1 MITKELLLRVALLL
15 LIFYLLSLNTVPAQE
30 KRVALEMQLGEKIP
44 LELTFTDSNGQQV
57 QLANLI
63 DRPTLIVPV
72 FYNCR
77 TVCNVL
83 LGGLSST
90 LPKMR
95 LTPGKDYQ
103 VITLSFDPEET
114 VAMAAHS
121 QRTFL
126 TATRIDFPPE
136 AWHFLT
142 GEQENILKLTDSA
155 GYFFYKEG
163 DNFVHPTA
171 AFIVGADGTIVRY
184 LIGQSIP
191 PITLTMAILEAAEG
205 RISTPISKAL
215 EFCFTYDAE
224 NRRYVFNLLRV
235 SGTVILLTLGSFFLF
250 LFFSGRKKKS

>member
-1 MITKELLLRVALLL
+1 MRVALFLMV
-15 LIFYLLSLNTVPAQE
+15 IFLFFQNASAEQE
-30 KRVALEMQLGEKIP
+30 QRVALEMQLGEKIP
-44 LELTFTDSNGQQV
+44 LELTFTNSNGEQV
-57 QLANLI
+57 QLADLI
-63 DRPTLIVPV
+63 DRPTLFVPV

-126 TATRIDFPPE
+126 TATRTDFPPE

-142 GEQENILKLTDSA
+142 GEQENILELTDSA
-155 GYFFYKEG
+155 GYYFYKEA
-163 DNFVHPTA
+163 DEFVHPTA
-171 AFIVGADGTIVRY
+171 AFIVAADGTIVRY

-191 PITLTMAILEAAEG
+191 PITLTMALLEAAEG

-224 NRRYVFNLLRV
+224 NRRYVFNLMRV

-250 LFFSGRKKKS
+250 LIFSGRKKKS

>member
-1 MITKELLLRVALLL
+1 MRYLFTLLILCLVFQSVAL
-15 LIFYLLSLNTVPAQE
+15 AQE
-30 KRVALEMQLGEKIP
+30 KRVALEMRLGEKIP
-44 LELTFTDSNGQQV
+44 LELTFADSKGNQR
-57 QLANLI
+57 QLADLI

-77 TVCNVL
+77 TVCNL
-83 LGGLSST
+83 MLGGLAST
-90 LPKMR
+90 LPKVR
-95 LTPGKDYQ
+95 LTPGRDYQ
-103 VITLSFDPEET
+103 VLTFSFDPQET

-126 TATRIDFPPE
+126 TATRTDFPPE

-142 GEQENILKLTDSA
+142 GDQDNIIKLTESA
-155 GYFFYKEG
+155 GYYFYREG
-163 DNFVHPTA
+163 NEFVHPTA
-171 AFIVGADGTIVRY
+171 SFIVAADGTIVRY

-191 PITLTMAILEAAEG
+191 PITLTMALLEAAEG

-224 NRRYVFNLLRV
+224 NRRYVFNLMRV

-250 LFFSGRKKKS
+250 LIFSSRKKKP

>member
-1 MITKELLLRVALLL
+1 MRSFLIFLVICLLLQGTAL
-15 LIFYLLSLNTVPAQE
+15 ARE
-30 KRVALEMQLGEKIP
+30 KRVALDMQPGEKIP
-44 LELTFTDSNGQQV
+44 LGLTFTDSNGQQV
-57 QLANLI
+57 QLADLI

-103 VITLSFDPEET
+103 VITLSFDPTET

-126 TATRIDFPPE
+126 TATRTDFPPE

-142 GEQENILKLTDSA
+142 GEQEAILGLTDSA
-155 GYFFYKEG
+155 GYYFYQEG
-163 DNFVHPTA
+163 DDFVHPTA
-171 AFIVGADGTIVRY
+171 AFIVAADGTIVRY

-224 NRRYVFNLLRV
+224 NRRYVFNLMRV

>member
-1 MITKELLLRVALLL
+1 MRSF
-15 LIFYLLSLNTVPAQE
+15 LIFLVICLSLPGTITAQD

-44 LELTFTDSNGQQV
+44 LELDFTDSNGKKV
-57 QLANLI
+57 QLAELI
-63 DRPTLIVPV
+63 NRPTLIVPV

-83 LGGLSST
+83 LGGLSTT

-103 VITLSFDPEET
+103 VIAVSFDPTET
-114 VAMAAHS
+114 AAMAAHS

-126 TATRIDFPPE
+126 TATRTDFPPE

-142 GEQENILKLTDSA
+142 GEQENILSLTDSA
-155 GYFFYKEG
+155 GYYFYKEG
-163 DNFVHPTA
+163 EDFVHPTA
-171 AFIVGADGTIVRY
+171 AFIVAADGTIVRY

-191 PITLTMAILEAAEG
+191 PITLTMALLEAAEG

-224 NRRYVFNLLRV
+224 NRRYVFNLMRV

-250 LFFSGRKKKS
+250 LIFSGRKKKS